1 MKKDQVFFSIQIK
14 RTKIRSQGVFLH
26 VTTNTWFVQQMAK
39 HLVAIDD
46 ENIWGPTNGK
56 CSMCANM

>member
-1 MKKDQVFFSIQIK
+1 MLIGLKVCWFYEEGSSFFSIQIK

-26 VTTNTWFVQQMAK
+26 VTTKTWFVQQMAK

-46 ENIWGPTNGK
+46 ENI
-56 CSMCANM
+56 